1 MAHIPHLLLSGP
13 WDDKGIRL
21 SPEHEGHLSKV
32 LRRSP
37 GSTVS
42 YTDGAG
48 RLGTGTLEPGL
59 VVRGREETIERPFPT
74 LCMAVAAPRS
84 RHRVRFIVEKLVEL
98 GVDELCW
105 VSTRFGQGDPPGL
118 PKARAWAIAAL
129 EQSKGAW
136 LMEVSGPVALDE
148 LTGMLVV
155 TDLTGSGAI
164 PPGASRYT
172 VLVGPEGGFNE
183 DEMPLDAVR
192 IRLANRVLRTETAAI
207 VGASAVLKELD
218 R

>member
-1 MAHIPHLLLSGP
+1 MAHLPHLFLPGP
-13 WDDKGIRL
+13 WDEKGIRL
-21 SPEHEGHLSKV
+21 NPEHESHLSKV

-37 GSTVS
+37 GSAVS

-48 RLGTGTLEPGL
+48 RLGTGILEPGL
-59 VVRGREETIERPFPT
+59 VVRGREEIVERPFPT
-74 LCMAVAAPRS
+74 LCIAVAPPRS
-84 RHRVRFIVEKLVEL
+84 RDRVRFIVEKLAEL

-105 VSTRFGQGDPPGL
+105 ISARFGQGDPPGL

-129 EQSKGAW
+129 EQSRGAW
-136 LMEVSGPVALDE
+136 LMEVSGPMALDE

-164 PPGASRYT
+164 PPGELRYT
-172 VLVGPEGGFNE
+172 VVVGPEGGF
-183 DEMPLDAVR
+183 DEAEVPLDAVR